1 VPRTP
6 SAHAA
11 LRVLRAPCTPT
22 YLYRNGPQRQPLAIH
37 GDHLAY
43 RLLLGLVRHQLA
55 VVAQPVAERDRA
67 AEIPAARLLVGLYLS
82 DALSDAVAL
91 AVLPS

>member
-1 VPRTP
+1 VADLVPPRL
-6 SAHAA
+6 H
-11 LRVLRAPCTPT
+11 
-22 YLYRNGPQRQPLAIH
+22 LYRNGPQRQPLAIH